1 MPRRASPVRL
11 CKSVSRSGR
20 SMPASS
26 RADRGQAVRR
36 RLLPER
42 ARGRPPPARL
52 RDHERDHGRQH
63 PGRARRQPV
72 RGQGQARQVERGA
85 GPDRALDRREPL
97 PGDRQPRRG
106 ARDARAQGGRRGGVP
121 TEPEAVGKPPRSPV
135 SAGGRRAP
143 ACRSRCSRRSRPIV
157 VPLCEWTTGRRS
169 GLRSERLDIDRRRG
183 DMADSGAGLPSPGC
197 PGAGDEA
204 AGRAEAAS
212 EGAHL
217 GEDVVLEPEPER
229 LGHGALALGVDG
241 DGDRHSRS

>member
-36 RLLPER
+36 RRLLER

-63 PGRARRQPV
+63 PGRTRRQPV

-121 TEPEAVGKPPRSPV
+121 TEPEAGGKPPVARI
-135 SAGGRRAP
+135 GRRP
-143 ACRSRCSRRSRPIV
+143 ASTGLSEPVQPEITSNRCSALRMDDRTSIGTAIRTAGHRPQTRGHGRFRRRPTLPRPPGRWRRSRRTRGDCVRGCAP
-157 VPLCEWTTGRRS
+157 GRR
-169 GLRSERLDIDRRRG
+169 RRPRTR
-183 DMADSGAGLPSPGC
+183 AGTT
-197 PGAGDEA
+197 
-204 AGRAEAAS
+204 RAWCARA
-212 EGAHL
+212 
-217 GEDVVLEPEPER
+217 R
-229 LGHGALALGVDG
+229 C
-241 DGDRHSRS
+241 RWRR